1 MILTKYFKTE
11 QKLLLKP
18 IPDGEGVPTAE
29 HLTTYLVDAR
39 GTCCD
44 LRLPYGKTSDEQ
56 FPFAK
61 QMPVEL
67 MGDAMGLGIRV
78 SGQFNCYLDS
88 NTIRIELK
96 PDLEIFQRRLY
107 SRHDRTVGI
116 RYTKGRG
123 TLRSYREQWQKNVE
137 LLKKNVELGKLG
149 NFPRSQVNIS
159 PSGIRLQLKP
169 PVAEADLCLMLIELE
184 EKTLP
189 ICVLAEVVW
198 LNQQEGTE
206 HLIAGMQFI
215 NILKHDQKTI
225 ASFLNQKV

>member
-1 MILTKYFKTE
+1 MTLTKYFKTE

-18 IPDGEGVPTAE
+18 LPDGEGAPTIE
-29 HLTTYLVDAR
+29 YLTTYLVDAR
-39 GTCCD
+39 GNSCD
-44 LRLPYGKTSDEQ
+44 LRLPYGKTSNEQ
-56 FPFAK
+56 FPFTT

-78 SGQFNCYLDS
+78 SGEFNRYLDF
-88 NTIRIELK
+88 NTIRIELN
-96 PDLEIFQRRLY
+96 PDLEMFQRRLY

-116 RYTKGRG
+116 RYTRGRG

-137 LLKKNVELGKLG
+137 LLENNVDLSKLG

-159 PSGIRLQLKP
+159 PSGIRLHLKP

-189 ICVLAEVVW
+189 VCALAEVVW
-198 LNQQEGTE
+198 LYQQEDTV
-206 HLIAGMQFI
+206 HLIAGLQFTI
-215 NILKHDQKTI
+215 IRKLDQKKI
-225 ASFLNQKV
+225 ASLLKQKV